1 MMQQRQHK
9 GAVPQS
15 RQGLAGAQRRSW
27 MRGAAWFCAAPVFLC
42 CLLWGVL
49 RLSTP
54 PPLLEGLPFARV
66 VLAADGSMLRMGLAA
81 DQTYRLRVT
90 LDEIAPEA
98 IQALL
103 LYEDKYFFE
112 HPGVNPFALG
122 RALWSSYLGGGR
134 RMGASTITMQVV
146 RLRGKL
152 DTRGLGGKL
161 RQIWQALVLERHYSK
176 AAIVEAYYNLAP
188 YGGNIEGIEAAARIY
203 FHKPASR
210 LTRME
215 CFALTVIP
223 QNPVQRNPL
232 NGKEF
237 TAARLR
243 MHRLWEEAQP
253 AEARALSPAPHQ
265 SGQQA
270 GRALALAS
278 KQEVGQ
284 APEQAAVKKPEHI
297 LGQSTGQ
304 VSKQAVHQPPNQMLG
319 QKLGQGAG
327 QQADSLPPLR
337 LFGFAD
343 LPFEAPHACAALLA
357 QATGASK
364 LHTSIELPAQHVLES
379 QLRAFVAR
387 GRRYG
392 IHNAAALLVHAP
404 TSEIRALVGSAD
416 FFNAAISGQV
426 DGTLARRSP
435 GSALKPFV
443 YALALDQGLI
453 HPMTLLL
460 DSPRSFGGYDP
471 ENFDRGFRG
480 PVPAHEA
487 LKASRNLPAIIL
499 AEQLHDPDLYSFLK
513 KAGIALP
520 RPPEHYGLALVLGGA
535 EISMRELASLYGML
549 YNQGL
554 LRPLRLLKEQA
565 KGLGGGEKNAAPAV
579 QPQRQA
585 PLRML
590 SPEAAFITCSM
601 LERPNAQLH
610 LASGTVPLRYK
621 TGTSNGFRDAWTAG
635 IVGEYVLVVWAGNFD
650 NSPNPLFV
658 GGELAAP
665 LFTDIAHALAR
676 LYPVRDVL
684 PSRRAALNVRDIS
697 VCTATGDVDTS
708 RCAEKTKTLFIPG
721 VSPLRDSGVFRT
733 ILIDKASG
741 LRACQ
746 PEAGRTEE
754 RVWEFWPSDVQ
765 RIFARAGIAK
775 PAPPDWLPQCRKGEA
790 VQGKAPRIILPKK
803 GVTYY
808 ARIAAGQSPPLP
820 LTASAE
826 PDVHTLHWFAGAH
839 YVGSTAPDVPLLWRP
854 AEAGTIELRVVDDM
868 GRISRQMCTIQR
880 IP

>member
-1 MMQQRQHK
+1 MQQKQHK

-15 RQGLAGAQRRSW
+15 RQELAGAQRRSW
-27 MRGAAWFCAAPVFLC
+27 MRGAAWFCAAPIFLC

-161 RQIWQALVLERHYSK
+161 RQLWQALVLERHYSK
-176 AAIVEAYYNLAP
+176 AAILEAYYNLAP

-203 FHKPASR
+203 FHKPANR

-243 MHRLWEEAQP
+243 MSRLWEEAQP

-270 GRALALAS
+270 
-278 KQEVGQ
+278 
-284 APEQAAVKKPEHI
+284 
-297 LGQSTGQ
+297 
-304 VSKQAVHQPPNQMLG
+304 
-319 QKLGQGAG
+319 
-327 QQADSLPPLR
+327 DSLPPLR
-337 LFGFAD
+337 LFGLTE
-343 LPFEAPHACAALLA
+343 LPFEAPHVCAGLLA
-357 QATGASK
+357 LPATSASR

-453 HPMTLLL
+453 HPMSLLL

-565 KGLGGGEKNAAPAV
+565 KGLGGGEKNADPAV
-579 QPQRQA
+579 QLQRQA

-775 PAPPDWLPQCRKGEA
+775 PTPPDWLPQCRKGEA

-808 ARIAAGQSPPLP
+808 ARIAAGQSQPLP

-839 YVGSTAPDVPLLWRP
+839 YVGSTAPDVPLLWQP